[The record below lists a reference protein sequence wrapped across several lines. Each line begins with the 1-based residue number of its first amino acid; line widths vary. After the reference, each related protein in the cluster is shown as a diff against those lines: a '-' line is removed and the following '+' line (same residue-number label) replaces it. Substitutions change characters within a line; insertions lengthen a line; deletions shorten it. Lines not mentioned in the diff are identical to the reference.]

1 MHASERLN
9 LLDFG
14 RPQLEALLETWGERR
29 FRARQLMTWIHRRGV
44 ADFEQMTDIGKGL
57 RARLAARAE
66 VRPPVVKLEQRAADG
81 TRKWLLTLSCGN
93 AVETVFIPEGQ
104 RGTLCV
110 SSQVGCSLNCRF
122 CATATQGFNRNLTA
136 GEIIGQLW
144 VAQRRLAESY
154 GDQRAITNVVL
165 MGMGEPLMNF
175 DNVMVAVGLMNNDL
189 GYGIGKRRVTLSTAG
204 LVPGIERLG
213 EHTDISLAISLHAP
227 NNALRDVLVPLNRKY
242 PIEQLIAACRRYLGN
257 TPHRRITVEYVM
269 LDGVNDSLAHAREL
283 TQICRQLPCK
293 VNLIPFNVFPGTDYR
308 RSADAVIDRFHGH
321 LLKQGLTVTTRKTR
335 GDDIE
340 AACGQLQ
347 GQFVDRTRRR
357 LSRLRPATDSAVD
370 GAVGA
375 RFN

>member
-14 RPQLEALLETWGERR
+14 QSQLEALLETWGERR
-29 FRARQLMTWIHRRGV
+29 FRARQLMTWIYRRGV

-66 VRPPVVKLEQRAADG
+66 VRPPVVKLEQQAADG
-81 TRKWLLTLSCGN
+81 TRKWLLTLGCGN

-242 PIEQLIAACRRYLGN
+242 PIERLIAACRGYIGN

-269 LDGVNDSLAHAREL
+269 LDGVNDSLPHAREL

-293 VNLIPFNVFPGTDYR
+293 INLIPFNVFQGTDYR
-308 RSADAVIDRFHGH
+308 RSADRVIDRFHGY
-321 LLKQGLTVTTRKTR
+321 LLSQGLTVTTRKTR

-357 LSRLRPATDSAVD
+357 LSRLRPMADSAAA
-370 GAVGA
+370 AVA
-375 RFN
+375 RLN

>member
-110 SSQVGCSLNCRF
+110 SSQVGCSLNCRC